1 MSTTTIDAN
10 QNPEFMRVV
19 RGFKRSLPMG
29 TVIFLLA
36 IYNVTGY
43 VGGSLNYE
51 LIKGRLISDLLIS
64 FAVSFMIA
72 YGRMILVYYPL
83 MNTTTPRF
91 NNVGEV
97 TGFFLG
103 AFAIVE
109 IWIGV
114 FTVHIPVAWAVSL
127 TLLIVI
133 GVVAE
138 LYLLKEIKKQIKL
151 EIMTNQDYM
160 QRLVNFHMVE
170 KKYEAFMTDL
180 DAGKIPD
187 ATPALFESK
196 PKENPEVK
204 ALQNQLSEMQ
214 RSFMDFQAFALQ
226 QRSAP
231 SKAKLQR
238 SVEDFDSGNVPTPSG
253 PFSLS
258 GIPESL
264 ELQPLDSKAA

>member
-1 MSTTTIDAN
+1 MSTTTLDAN

-64 FAVSFMIA
+64 FAVSFAIA

-91 NNVGEV
+91 NNVGEI

-109 IWIGV
+109 IWVGV
-114 FTVHIPVAWAVSL
+114 FAAQIPVAWAVSL

-160 QRLVNFHMVE
+160 QNLVNFHMVE

-180 DAGKIPD
+180 EAGKIPD
-187 ATPALFESK
+187 TTPSLFESR

-204 ALQNQLSEMQ
+204 ALQNQIAEMQ
-214 RSFMDFQAFALQ
+214 RSFTDFQQFALS
-226 QRSAP
+226 QRQAP
-231 SKAKLQR
+231 TKAQLKKGL
-238 SVEDFDSGNVPTPSG
+238 EEFGAGNAPTPSG
-253 PFSLS
+253 SFSLS
-258 GIPESL
+258 GIPEL
-264 ELQPLDSKAA
+264 EEAA

>member
-1 MSTTTIDAN
+1 MGTTLDAN

-36 IYNVTGY
+36 IYSVTGY

-64 FAVSFMIA
+64 FAVSYAVAF
-72 YGRMILVYYPL
+72 GRMILVYYPL
-83 MNTTTPRF
+83 LNTTTPRF
-91 NNVGEV
+91 NNVGEI

-114 FTVHIPVAWAVSL
+114 FTTNIPMAWAVSL
-127 TLLIVI
+127 TLLVVI

-151 EIMTNQDYM
+151 DLMTNPDYM
-160 QRLVNFHMVE
+160 QSLVNFHLVE
-170 KKYEAFMTDL
+170 KKYEAFVTEL
-180 DAGKIPD
+180 ETGKIPD
-187 ATPALFESK
+187 TTPSLFESK

-204 ALQNQLSEMQ
+204 ALQNQIAEMQ
-214 RSFMDFQAFALQ
+214 RSFQDFQQFAFS
-226 QRSAP
+226 QRQAP
-231 SKAKLQR
+231 TKAQLKKGL
-238 SVEDFDSGNVPTPSG
+238 EEFGAGNAPTPSKE
-253 PFSLS
+253 FSLN
-258 GIPESL
+258 GIPE
-264 ELQPLDSKAA
+264 ELMEAAA

>member
-1 MSTTTIDAN
+1 MSTTLDAN

-36 IYNVTGY
+36 IYSVTGY

-64 FAVSFMIA
+64 FAVSYAVAF
-72 YGRMILVYYPL
+72 GRMILVYYPL
-83 MNTTTPRF
+83 LNTTTPRF
-91 NNVGEV
+91 NNVGEI

-114 FTVHIPVAWAVSL
+114 FTTNIPMAWAVSL
-127 TLLIVI
+127 TLLVVI

-151 EIMTNQDYM
+151 ELMSNQSYM
-160 QRLVNFHMVE
+160 QSLVNFHLVE
-170 KKYEAFMTDL
+170 KKYEAFVTEL
-180 DAGKIPD
+180 ESGKIPD
-187 ATPALFESK
+187 STPSLFESK

-204 ALQNQLSEMQ
+204 ALQNQIAEMQ
-214 RSFMDFQAFALQ
+214 RSFQDFQSFALQ
-226 QRSAP
+226 NRSTP
-231 SKAKLQR
+231 NKANLRK
-238 SVEDFDSGNVPTPSG
+238 SVEDFDSGNALTPSG
-253 PFSLS
+253 TFNLNGTPDA
-258 GIPESL
+258 L
-264 ELQPLDSKAA
+264 ELEPLDSKAA